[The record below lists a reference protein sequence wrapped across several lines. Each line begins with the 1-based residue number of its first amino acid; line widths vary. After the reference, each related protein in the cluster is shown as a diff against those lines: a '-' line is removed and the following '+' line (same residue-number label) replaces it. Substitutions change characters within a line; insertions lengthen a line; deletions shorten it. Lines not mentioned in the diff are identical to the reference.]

1 MINLKLEGKSGSEI
15 LRIQAAVLEVMERAE
30 FHPSEINTE
39 LCEAQDKNNWLMVF
53 VKEEVSTKDIGNVIR
68 GLGSDFRMT
77 IKGRSK
83 ANVFVC
89 LEAPKDSF
97 MRLIK
102 TPQPV
107 TPTYQQQSQ
116 QRPTSTVGTQRQ

>member
-1 MINLKLEGKSGSEI
+1 MLNLKLEGKNGSEI
-15 LRIQAAVLEVMERAE
+15 LRIQAAVLEVMERVE

-53 VKEEVSTKDIGNVIR
+53 VIEEVSSKDIGNVIR
-68 GLGSDFRMT
+68 GLGNDFRMT

-97 MRLIK
+97 MRLVR
-102 TPQPV
+102 TPQSA
-107 TPTYQQQSQ
+107 TPKYQ
-116 QRPTSTVGTQRQ
+116 

>member
-1 MINLKLEGKSGSEI
+1 MINLRLEGKNGSEI
-15 LRIQAAVLEVMERAE
+15 LRIQAAVLEVMERAD

-39 LCEAQDKNNWLMVF
+39 LCEAQDTNNWLMVF
-53 VKEEVSTKDIGNVIR
+53 VKEEVTTKEIGNVIR

-89 LEAPKDSF
+89 LEAPKESF
-97 MRLIK
+97 MRLVR
-102 TPQPV
+102 PVQP
-107 TPTYQQQSQ
+107 TASTNLQPSQ
-116 QRPTSTVGTQRQ
+116 QRQSTTVGMQYQ